1 MQKIARGV
9 ERGTQRTKKVRIVRQ
24 QGIPTGRV
32 KRPGSLTN
40 DSFFYTCVTILKK
53 IVTGY
58 ISSRQRFFTFE
69 YSCRSHV
76 PCVCADTNNRSVL
89 LDRIPS
95 ATQSEID
102 GQLGP
107 INAAPPDGRMD
118 SDELIEEMGQ
128 VDKGQS
134 DVNYPRDIA
143 VEMNLRLNMDFHSV
157 GQEGS
162 IRRQI
167 FIQDLKQ
174 DLVDASGMVAS
185 DFNIL
190 KVSPGSVVVDMNA
203 PGNAA
208 EEIHRQ
214 SLDPNSRL
222 RSGKVTQFTDKI
234 SLTDLK
240 IFCCDTGVPR
250 ALGTADQ
257 LVGTQRAF
265 GDFEDWDSKDQQR
278 SEEIRV
284 KPEVSS
290 IPVKP
295 SFREE
300 VFTERGCGDKGGNQH
315 RIEEHYD
322 LRFEENSGD
331 KRGINIESKSNTL
344 EALIVSQMLHAVKVI
359 RQHWHYR
366 GLISTGQR
374 FCHGGVDSLNIS
386 HRHRHFR
393 RVDKRSFMKTAVFRD
408 PLSKLVP
415 MTIIV

>member
-1 MQKIARGV
+1 M
-9 ERGTQRTKKVRIVRQ
+9 
-24 QGIPTGRV
+24 
-32 KRPGSLTN
+32 
-40 DSFFYTCVTILKK
+40 
-53 IVTGY
+53 
-58 ISSRQRFFTFE
+58 
-69 YSCRSHV
+69 
-76 PCVCADTNNRSVL
+76 CADTNNRSVL

-95 ATQSEID
+95 ATHSEID

-128 VDKGQS
+128 VDKDQS

-143 VEMNLRLNMDFHSV
+143 VEMNLRLNMDFHSA

-203 PGNAA
+203 PGKAA
-208 EEIHRQ
+208 EEIRRQ

-240 IFCCDTGVPR
+240 IFCCDTGLPR
-250 ALGTADQ
+250 ALGTAEQ

-265 GDFEDWDSKDQQR
+265 GDFEYWDSKDQQR

-284 KPEVSS
+284 KTEVSS

-300 VFTERGCGDKGGNQH
+300 VFTERDSGDKGGNQH
-315 RIEEHYD
+315 RIEEQYD
-322 LRFEENSGD
+322 LRFEVDSGD
-331 KRGINIESKSNTL
+331 KGGINIESNGNTL
-344 EALIVSQMLHAVKVI
+344 EALIVSQMLQAVKVI

-366 GLISTGQR
+366 GLIS
-374 FCHGGVDSLNIS
+374 
-386 HRHRHFR
+386 
-393 RVDKRSFMKTAVFRD
+393 KRESFFMERLT
-408 PLSKLVP
+408 P
-415 MTIIV
+415 

>member
-1 MQKIARGV
+1 
-9 ERGTQRTKKVRIVRQ
+9 
-24 QGIPTGRV
+24 
-32 KRPGSLTN
+32 
-40 DSFFYTCVTILKK
+40 
-53 IVTGY
+53 
-58 ISSRQRFFTFE
+58 
-69 YSCRSHV
+69 
-76 PCVCADTNNRSVL
+76 
-89 LDRIPS
+89 
-95 ATQSEID
+95 
-102 GQLGP
+102 
-107 INAAPPDGRMD
+107 MD
-118 SDELIEEMGQ
+118 SDEVFEEMGQ
-128 VDKGQS
+128 VHEDQS

-143 VEMNLRLNMDFHSV
+143 VEMNLRLNMDFHSA

-203 PGNAA
+203 PGKAA

-234 SLTDLK
+234 SFTDLK
-240 IFCCDTGVPR
+240 IFCRDTGLPR
-250 ALGTADQ
+250 ALGTAEQ

-278 SEEIRV
+278 SKEIRV
-284 KPEVSS
+284 KTEVSS
-290 IPVKP
+290 IPGKP
-295 SFREE
+295 SFRKE
-300 VFTERGCGDKGGNQH
+300 VFTERDC
-315 RIEEHYD
+315 
-322 LRFEENSGD
+322 GD
-331 KRGINIESKSNTL
+331 KRGINIASKSNTL
-344 EALIVSQMLHAVKVI
+344 EELIVSQMLQAVKVI
-359 RQHWHYR
+359 RQHWHHR
-366 GLISTGQR
+366 GLISMGES
-374 FCHGGVDSLNIS
+374 FYHGALDSLNIS

-393 RVDKRSFMKTAVFRD
+393 RVDKRSFMKTAVSRD